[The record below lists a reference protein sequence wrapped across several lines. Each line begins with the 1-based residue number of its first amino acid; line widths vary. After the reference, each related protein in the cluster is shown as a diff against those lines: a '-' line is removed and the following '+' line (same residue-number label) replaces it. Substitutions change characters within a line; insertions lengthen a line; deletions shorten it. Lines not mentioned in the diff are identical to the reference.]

1 MRNQQRQACVL
12 RHVSGGPPKIIRRRL
27 FLVKGRLT
35 MRSQCETSF
44 TGTTALFDANRLGGD
59 SLATQVLAHLIG

>member
-35 MRSQCETSF
+35 MRSLCESF
-44 TGTTALFDANRLGGD
+44 TGAAALFDTNRLGGD
-59 SLATQVLAHLIG
+59 SLVTQVLARLIG